1 MITKLIEDGK
11 RKAHQYWPD
20 DTDGEESLGHVY
32 ELGGGIRV
40 EHLSSSF
47 QVVVAAVIIV
57 AVIFVV
63 ADYRPVCFTFSPLS
77 RGRTSSG
84 GSASSWRTGL
94 NVRSFSSTQ
103 RSGRILQLLM
113 SPGLTNDSFQSS
125 SGDFRILLDLVF
137 KASDLQKANEIDQGT
152 T

>member
-1 MITKLIEDGK
+1 M
-11 RKAHQYWPD
+11 
-20 DTDGEESLGHVY
+20 
-32 ELGGGIRV
+32 

-47 QVVVAAVIIV
+47 QVLVVLV
-57 AVIFVV
+57 AVIVVVVVFVFE
-63 ADYRPVCFTFSPLS
+63 DYRPVCFTSPPRCRAL
-77 RGRTSSG
+77 TSSE
-84 GSASSWRTGL
+84 GSASNWRTEP
-94 NVRSFSSTQ
+94 NARSFSSTQ

-113 SPGLTNDSFQSS
+113 SPGLTNDSFQLS